1 MTRTRDES
9 APDAPSLRAER
20 ILSLFLLLAGGRL
33 HSAPDLARRFG
44 VSARTLYRDLDLLSA
59 WGCPIESIPGREGG
73 FRILPGY
80 ALDRSVLDRSELAAA
95 SAALAGVEEAVGGRG
110 LERAAAKIDALL
122 GRPRSRRSS
131 WLRISLAP
139 GRDERALVELL
150 RDAIEGRRTV
160 QFGYRDAEGRR
171 TDRTV
176 EPAAVVYLWEGWY
189 LWAYCRLRR
198 GWRHFKLARIE
209 RPRTRIE
216 RFEPRPE
223 PSEEAWRGGGGTR
236 TDLRIRVAPAALP
249 RFEEDLGR
257 GFGTPD
263 GRGGRIAELR
273 MPAGEWL
280 FDFLL
285 GFGDGIEVLGPPE
298 LRAEFAARARR
309 VAELYETPGNSDKP

>member
-1 MTRTRDES
+1 MPRTRDDS
-9 APDAPSLRAER
+9 PPDSPSLRAER

-44 VSARTLYRDLDLLSA
+44 VSTRTLYRDLDLLSA
-59 WGCPIESIPGREGG
+59 WGCPIEATPGREGG

-95 SAALAGVEEAVGGRG
+95 SAALTGIEEAVGDRG

-122 GRPRSRRSS
+122 GRSRTRRSS

-139 GRDERALVELL
+139 GRDERSLVELL
-150 RDAIEGRRTV
+150 RDAIEERRSV
-160 QFGYRDAEGRR
+160 QFEYRDAEGRR

-189 LWAYCRLRR
+189 LWAWCRLRR
-198 GWRHFKLARIE
+198 DWRLFKLVRIE
-209 RPRTRIE
+209 RPKTRME

-223 PSEEAWRGGGGTR
+223 PSEDAWRSVYGRR
-236 TDLRIRVAPAALP
+236 TELRIRVAPSALT
-249 RFEEDLGR
+249 RFEDDLGR
-257 GFGTPD
+257 DFGIPD
-263 GRGGRIAELR
+263 GRGGRVVDLR
-273 MPAGEWL
+273 MPDGEWL
-280 FDFLL
+280 FSFLM

-298 LRAEFAARARR
+298 IRAEFADRARK
-309 VAELYETPGNSDKP
+309 VAELYEKIGDFR

>member
-1 MTRTRDES
+1 MPRTRDEPS
-9 APDAPSLRAER
+9 PDAPSLRAER

-33 HSAPDLARRFG
+33 HRAPDLARRFG
-44 VSARTLYRDLDLLSA
+44 VSTRTLYRDLDLLSA
-59 WGCPIESIPGREGG
+59 WGCPVEAIPGREGG

-95 SAALAGVEEAVGGRG
+95 SAALTGIEEAVGDRG

-122 GRPRSRRSS
+122 GRPRIRRSS

-139 GRDERALVELL
+139 GRDEHALVELL
-150 RDAIEGRRTV
+150 RDAIEDRRTV

-171 TDRTV
+171 TERTV

-189 LWAYCRLRR
+189 LWAWCLMRRDWRL
-198 GWRHFKLARIE
+198 FKLVRIE
-209 RPRTRIE
+209 RPKTRIE

-223 PSEEAWRGGGGTR
+223 PSEDAWRSGGGAR
-236 TDLRIRVAPAALP
+236 RDIRIRVAPAALS
-249 RFEEDLGR
+249 RFEEELGR

-263 GRGGRIAELR
+263 GRGGRIAEIR

-280 FDFLL
+280 FAFLL
-285 GFGDGIEVLGPPE
+285 GFGDAVEVLGPPE
-298 LRAEFAARARR
+298 LRAEFAARTRR
-309 VAELYETPGNSDKP
+309 VAELYEKP